1 MMAKKKKKALDP
13 SLLPFY
19 LPGATTPSVTMI
31 EATTDWS
38 KFYLDYMNNRETY
51 WGQDAALFADAW
63 VGNLQSVLN
72 IGNMGKATIQ
82 GTIGWKMGLYST
94 LTVGILTEIV
104 VDVLVLTTA
113 ITIVDPTDQ
122 HNWGLDDLSRGYE
135 KNWGDELMS
144 SGMWKNIS
152 FGSVVS

>member
-1 MMAKKKKKALDP
+1 MAKKKKKKELDP

-19 LPGATTPSVTMI
+19 LPGAISPSVTVI

-38 KFYLDYMNNRETY
+38 RYYLDYMTNRETY
-51 WGQDAALFADAW
+51 WNQDAGLFADAW
-63 VGNLQSVLN
+63 IGNLKSVLN
-72 IGNMGKATIQ
+72 IGNLGKAAIQ

-94 LTVGILTEIV
+94 LSVGILTEIV

-113 ITIVDPTDQ
+113 ITIIDPTDQ
-122 HNWGLDDLSRGYE
+122 HNWGLDELARGYE
-135 KNWGDELMS
+135 KNWGAEVMS

-152 FGSVVS
+152 FGSVV